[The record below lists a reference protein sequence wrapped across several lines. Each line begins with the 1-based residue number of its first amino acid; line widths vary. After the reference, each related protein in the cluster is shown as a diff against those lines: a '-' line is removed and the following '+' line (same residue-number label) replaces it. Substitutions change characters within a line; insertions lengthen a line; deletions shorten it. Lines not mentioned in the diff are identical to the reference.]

1 MSAEQAHARKHGRP
15 ERWLV
20 ALDTYGVRFLILDK
34 ERDGSLLDLVRL
46 RPGWTVDF
54 EDTESVLFTRIR
66 APQGTRAAA

>member
-1 MSAEQAHARKHGRP
+1 MSPQQAHARKYSRP
-15 ERWLV
+15 ERWLA
-20 ALDTYGVRFLILDK
+20 ALDTYGVQFLILDK
-34 ERDGSLLDLVRL
+34 ERDGSLLDLVRS